1 MKKIT
6 IYLTQTCGFC
16 HAAKRLLK
24 ERSISYE
31 EIDISSDLEG
41 RDEMMRKSNGIR
53 TVPQIFANN
62 KHVGG
67 FSELYILQQSGGL
80 EKLMKK
86 LTL

>member
-1 MKKIT
+1 MNKIT

-16 HAAKRLLK
+16 HAAKRLLEK
-24 ERSISYE
+24 SGISYY

-41 RDEMMRKSNGIR
+41 RKEMMKKSNEMR

-67 FSELYILQQSGGL
+67 FYELYILQQSGGL
-80 EKLMKK
+80 EKLLKD
-86 LTL
+86 

>member
-1 MKKIT
+1 MNKIT

-16 HAAKRLLK
+16 HAAKRLLEK
-24 ERSISYE
+24 SGISYY

-41 RDEMMRKSNGIR
+41 RKEMMKKSNGMR

-67 FSELYILQQSGGL
+67 FSELYTLQQSGEL
-80 EKLMKK
+80 EELLKD
-86 LTL
+86 

>member
-16 HAAKRLLK
+16 HVAKRLLEK
-24 ERSISYE
+24 SGISYY

-41 RDEMMRKSNGIR
+41 RKEMMKKSNGMQ
-53 TVPQIFANN
+53 TVPQIFVNN

-80 EKLMKK
+80 EKLLKD
-86 LTL
+86 

>member
-53 TVPQIFANN
+53 TVPQIFLNN
-62 KHVGG
+62 NHLGG
-67 FSELYILQQSGGL
+67 FSELYTLQQSGEL
-80 EKLMKK
+80 KK
-86 LTL
+86 LLKD

>member
-1 MKKIT
+1 MNKIT

-16 HAAKRLLK
+16 HAAKRLLEK
-24 ERSISYE
+24 SGVSYY

-41 RDEMMRKSNGIR
+41 RKEMMKKSNGMQ
-53 TVPQIFANN
+53 TVPQIFVNN

-80 EKLMKK
+80 EKLLKD
-86 LTL
+86 

>member
-1 MKKIT
+1 VNKIT

-16 HAAKRLLK
+16 HAAKRLLEK
-24 ERSISYE
+24 SGISYY

-41 RDEMMRKSNGIR
+41 REEMMKKSNGMR
-53 TVPQIFANN
+53 TVPQIFLNN

-80 EKLMKK
+80 EKLLKD
-86 LTL
+86 